1 MSNPLSNPLEVHCQ
15 VLGSAVKAANVQG
28 CAPEGELSMAQ
39 SLLDLLVSHF
49 PQGQVFNLTGQAA
62 SEDYLTG
69 GDGKSNSLSTSKNQ
83 QIVSQEITRLL
94 PDAKSALFFPLWDY
108 TKSRWMAGTLVWT
121 KHTRRPL
128 GVEEL
133 HYFKVFG
140 NSIISEISRAHWAS
154 VEKSK
159 FDFISSVS
167 HELRS
172 PLHGILASAEL
183 LKGTSLQPPQ
193 KEMVRM
199 IESSGLT
206 LLDTTDHL

>member
-1 MSNPLSNPLEVHCQ
+1 MFV
-15 VLGSAVKAANVQG
+15 
-28 CAPEGELSMAQ
+28 
-39 SLLDLLVSHF
+39 SLF
-49 PQGQVFNLTGQAA
+49 PHGQVFNFAGEENAT
-62 SEDYLTG
+62 DYLLE
-69 GDGKSNSLSTSKNQ
+69 GDGNLSSMSTAKN
-83 QIVSQEITRLL
+83 IEKASREISRLL
-94 PDAKSALFFPLWDY
+94 PEAKSALFFPLWDY
-108 TKSRWMAGTLVWT
+108 TKSRWMAGTLIWT
-121 KHTRRPL
+121 KHSRQAL

-183 LKGTSLQPPQ
+183 LNGTELSPPQ
-193 KEMVRM
+193 KEMIKMV
-199 IESSGLT
+199 ESSGLT
-206 LLDTTDHL
+206 LLDTMDHL